1 MSNKSLQLTAI
12 IERDDDWFVATCP
25 EVDVVSQGK
34 TIEDAR
40 SNLLEAVEG
49 FFEVASASEIR
60 RRLKKETY
68 IMPLMPVVPKLKM
81 KSHVRRKMPKLR
93 VLSGREDCKILSEYG
108 FEKVRQKGSHIIMQ
122 KRVGNST
129 ITIPVPEHDELR
141 IGTLSG
147 IIKQSGLSRALFE
160 TK

>member
-1 MSNKSLQLTAI
+1 MSDKSLQLTAI

-49 FFEVASASEIR
+49 FFEAASPAEIR

-68 IMPLMPVVPKLKM
+68 IMSLMPVVPKLKM
-81 KSHVRRKMPKLR
+81 KPHVR
-93 VLSGREDCKILSEYG
+93 
-108 FEKVRQKGSHIIMQ
+108 
-122 KRVGNST
+122 
-129 ITIPVPEHDELR
+129 
-141 IGTLSG
+141 
-147 IIKQSGLSRALFE
+147 A
-160 TK
+160 